1 VKQAQDKT
9 DKHRM
14 SMREPSPDPKNIVS
28 QPIIPSVNTVAP
40 TKSKEVVPVLNRTI
54 NLYNI
59 SPKST
64 PFGKS
69 GSQPSTNFN
78 SFVKSQ
84 DKRKISTPVAS
95 EGMTN
100 LSALIKEKASPS
112 TTTLDTLNLPGS
124 FPHSPQYGSNPR
136 PTSAMDGDVLRASHQ
151 PEIVDLV
158 ENLNEI
164 NKTLIDSIVK
174 PAFTGKKS
182 SARQNPRLAYVPG
195 LNLDLKTLQQQQN
208 PRGSSVDQGILK
220 AKTAERKQPDSN
232 NATGAVF
239 FNNYYS
245 SVPGSGVKENPR
257 SLTRNQSVEAH
268 QPASFQAE
276 SNYRSLREENR
287 EGRGVNTRYCRT
299 DRQPQDE
306 GARILAKV
314 MNISFFEV

>member
-1 VKQAQDKT
+1 MKQAQDKT
-9 DKHRM
+9 EKHRM
-14 SMREPSPDPKNIVS
+14 SMREPSPDLKNLVS
-28 QPIIPSVNTVAP
+28 QPVNPNVNPVAP
-40 TKSKEVVPVLNRTI
+40 SKPKELASVQNRTI
-54 NLYNI
+54 NLYNV

-64 PFGKS
+64 PFAKS

-84 DKRKISTPVAS
+84 DKRKISTPGAS

-100 LSALIKEKASPS
+100 LSNLLKEKASPS

-136 PTSAMDGDVLRASHQ
+136 PTSSMDSDVLRASHQ

-164 NKTLIDSIVK
+164 NKSLIDSIVK

-182 SARQNPRLAYVPG
+182 STTRQNPRMAYVPG

-208 PRGSSVDQGILK
+208 TRGSSVDQGFK
-220 AKTAERKQPDSN
+220 AKTSEKKLPDSN

-257 SLTRNQSVEAH
+257 TMARNSSVEAH
-268 QPASFQAE
+268 QPVSFQAE
-276 SNYRSLREENR
+276 SNYRSLGETR
-287 EGRGVNTRYCRT
+287 EGKGVNTRYCRT

-314 MNISFFEV
+314 PKLKIFFC